1 MLESDEVADKSLT
14 GEIPGITTREIESTK
29 SVLFVIA
36 ALRRDGLEEELLP
49 DAVHPTNRLHQGGCQ
64 VMWFGLNR
72 NDPVDCSASPEPTN
86 PDPRMSCRLTGRVTS
101 MSDCQPPGW
110 RR

>member
-1 MLESDEVADKSLT
+1 MRSIPPT
-14 GEIPGITTREIESTK
+14 GCIRE
-29 SVLFVIA
+29 
-36 ALRRDGLEEELLP
+36 
-49 DAVHPTNRLHQGGCQ
+49 GCQ